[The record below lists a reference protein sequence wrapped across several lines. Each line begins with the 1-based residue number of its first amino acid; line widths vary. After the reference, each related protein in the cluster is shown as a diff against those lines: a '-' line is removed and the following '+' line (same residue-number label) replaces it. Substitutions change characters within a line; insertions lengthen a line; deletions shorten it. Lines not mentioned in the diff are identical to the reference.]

1 MFFFNKD
8 IWVNLYKLHFLSSHF
23 FLNQIKKF
31 SILTFFHPLNQTQIR
46 ENKIFL
52 SFYFFIYPHFLFSH
66 FFISTKRIL
75 RWCDIFCN
83 FRFTVILVK
92 NKIKQKTLMS
102 YYCNVHYINV
112 FYSEP
117 NASYCV
123 ICPLSLSLS
132 LSTTC
137 SFKLSLSTFNQRRQQ
152 WQSVALQL
160 RFLFLVIISLLM
172 IMA

>member
-1 MFFFNKD
+1 M
-8 IWVNLYKLHFLSSHF
+8 YKLYFLSSHF

-83 FRFTVILVK
+83 FRFMVILEK
-92 NKIKQKTLMS
+92 NKIKQKILMS

-132 LSTTC
+132 LYDLQFQT
-137 SFKLSLSTFNQRRQQ
+137 FTFNLQPKKTTMTISCITASISILSHY
-152 WQSVALQL
+152 QSAHDHG
-160 RFLFLVIISLLM
+160 LVVDSL
-172 IMA
+172 